1 MYLDYSRLFN
11 DTEIMI
17 KPYKILFKGRF
28 FKTMKKT
35 EIAIFHFSCK
45 YIKFISEIGR

>member
-11 DTEIMI
+11 YDTEITI

-35 EIAIFHFSCK
+35 EIAIFHVN
-45 YIKFISEIGR
+45 I